1 MEIVFSKN
9 KPSIINTNKI
19 IGIYGDKNDLIN
31 RGFKFNNIYY
41 DENWTIRRFLN
52 GYKIKM
58 NNDVIGLF
66 NEFDLNK
73 EILNKKIKDISNGLF
88 KICLL
93 IYALLYIKDIIYLNY
108 FEKGLSYKYKKKI
121 INYLKRN
128 NMNNIIVISNDLI
141 FLNSL
146 CYYLI
151 VFKDNKIIY
160 EGDFNN
166 LYNSNIRLDYPEI
179 IEFIKMANKHEAN
192 LDFTINT
199 NELAKDIYRSVM

>member
-58 NNDVIGLF
+58 NNNVIGLF

-166 LYNSNIRLDYPEI
+166 LYNSNIRLEYPEI
-179 IEFIKMANKHEAN
+179 IEFIKIANKHSADLE
-192 LDFTINT
+192 FTINT